1 MRTLFI
7 LVTLSG
13 AWLFASPFVLG
24 YLGAARGNALFL
36 GLILTIIGIMGVAGL
51 SGKR

>member
-7 LVTLSG
+7 LITIGG
-13 AWLFASPFVLG
+13 AWLSASPFVLG
-24 YLGAARGNALFL
+24 YLGVARGNALLL